1 MNVALITGAASGIG
15 LALSIV
21 CLHKG
26 FTLVMVDK
34 DETKLNE
41 EARKLNE
48 QFPNRVLSKVCDLT
62 QAQAVNQLADDL
74 FQELPYINWIFNN
87 AGIIGALAPIWELK
101 PEQVEQVFAVNVY
114 GMIHVIQAFIPFLF
128 KQEKPAHIINMASL
142 YAVCTSSQVAP
153 YSMSKHAVLAL
164 SESLYFDLQRL
175 AKPIDVSV
183 VLPSFTDT
191 SLLITSPSS
200 NEPSPFQH
208 SLNLLLAHSRP
219 AMDVATYI
227 INEVEQKKFYIFP
240 DKEVK
245 EYAEE
250 RVNAMMNQ
258 DKPHV
263 NSIEKLMTSLIKRD
277 EKKRNKSNP

>member
-21 CLHKG
+21 CLQKG
-26 FTLVMVDK
+26 FTVILVDK
-34 DETKLNE
+34 DEPRLNE
-41 EARKLNE
+41 EARKLNQ
-48 QFPNRVLSKVCDLT
+48 QFPNQVLSKVCDLT
-62 QAQAVNQLADDL
+62 QAQAVNQLAEGL
-74 FQELPYINWIFNN
+74 FEELPYINWIFNN

-114 GMIHVIQAFIPFLF
+114 GMTHVIQAFIPFLF
-128 KQEKPAHIINMASL
+128 KQEKPAHVINMASL

-175 AKPIDVSV
+175 AKAINVSV
-183 VLPSFTDT
+183 VFPSFTDT
-191 SLLITSPSS
+191 SLLTSPTS
-200 NEPSPFQH
+200 NEPTPFQH
-208 SLNLLLAHSRP
+208 SLNLLLSHSRP
-219 AMDVATYI
+219 AMDVAEHI

-250 RVNAMMNQ
+250 RVGAMMDQ

-263 NSIEKLMTSLIKRD
+263 NNIEKLVTSLIKRD
-277 EKKRNKSNP
+277 EKKRKKSNP

>member
-21 CLHKG
+21 CLQKG
-26 FTLVMVDK
+26 FTVILVDK
-34 DETKLNE
+34 DEPRLNE
-41 EARKLNE
+41 EARKLNQ
-48 QFPNRVLSKVCDLT
+48 QFPNQVLSKVCDLT
-62 QAQAVNQLADDL
+62 QAQAVNQLAEGL
-74 FQELPYINWIFNN
+74 FEELPYINWIFNN

-114 GMIHVIQAFIPFLF
+114 GMTHVIQAFIPFLF
-128 KQEKPAHIINMASL
+128 KQEKPAHVINMASL

-175 AKPIDVSV
+175 AKAINVSV
-183 VLPSFTDT
+183 VFPSFTDT
-191 SLLITSPSS
+191 SLLTSPTS
-200 NEPSPFQH
+200 NEPTPFQH

-219 AMDVATYI
+219 AMDVAEHI
-227 INEVEQKKFYIFP
+227 INEVEQKKFYIYP

-245 EYAEE
+245 EYAEQ
-250 RVNAMMNQ
+250 RVGAMMDQ

-263 NSIEKLMTSLIKRD
+263 NNIEKLVTSLIKRD
-277 EKKRNKSNP
+277 EKKRKKSNP

>member
-1 MNVALITGAASGIG
+1 MKFPQPHHPGNQK
-15 LALSIV
+15 
-21 CLHKG
+21 KG
-26 FTLVMVDK
+26 EFDFLD
-34 DETKLNE
+34 
-41 EARKLNE
+41 
-48 QFPNRVLSKVCDLT
+48 P
-62 QAQAVNQLADDL
+62 
-74 FQELPYINWIFNN
+74 
-87 AGIIGALAPIWELK
+87 K
-101 PEQVEQVFAVNVY
+101 P
-114 GMIHVIQAFIPFLF
+114 LF

-191 SLLITSPSS
+191 SLLTSPSS
-200 NEPSPFQH
+200 IEPTPFQH

-219 AMDVATYI
+219 AMDVAEHI

-245 EYAEE
+245 EYVQE

-263 NSIEKLMTSLIKRD
+263 NSIERLVTSLIKRD
-277 EKKRNKSNP
+277 EKKRNNLINKQ